1 MLYVQQHYFLHAHC
15 KISGDVLA
23 AASLGTSLGSSS
35 VADLFHQD
43 QTQQHRCV
51 YYHAKPLESC
61 QNRNYE

>member
-35 VADLFHQD
+35 VADLISPRPN
-43 QTQQHRCV
+43 TTTLMCIL
-51 YYHAKPLESC
+51 PC
-61 QNRNYE
+61 